1 MKKHFVLIAIFSTVL
16 TACSSNPVSYLPTGT
31 KPIVNIELPLAE
43 QVEVTADPFLLK
55 VVNLTVQPLN
65 IQYKLFWYD
74 KQGVTQT
81 LDPSDRTPWYSF
93 WLEPRAKTE
102 VNLSKP
108 TLDSVNYRVYL
119 RGSR

>member
-1 MKKHFVLIAIFSTVL
+1 MKKRFVFIAIFSTIL
-16 TACSSNPVSYLPTGT
+16 TACSSNPASYLPSGT

-81 LDPSDRTPWYSF
+81 LDPSERTPWHNF
-93 WLEPRAKTE
+93 WLEPRAKIE
-102 VNLSKP
+102 MNLAKP
-108 TLDSVNYRVYL
+108 TSESANYRVYL
-119 RGSR
+119 RSNR